1 MSQDAPAA
9 AGAADTAPKKGK
21 GKLFAIIGIVVALLL
36 GGGGTWF
43 FLSKK
48 PAGEHAAE
56 EHKAPPKKPT
66 FTPMETFTVNL
77 RGNDQERFLQT
88 TISLETSDKVAEDA
102 IKAQMPSIRNRVLLL
117 LSSKDAAE
125 LLTREGKEK
134 LATEIGTE
142 IRKNLDGPAPNRGLE
157 QVLFSHF
164 VIQ

>member
-1 MSQDAPAA
+1 MSQAAPAA
-9 AGAADTAPKKGK
+9 TESTETPVKKGK

-43 FLSKK
+43 FMGKK
-48 PAGEHAAE
+48 AAPEHAD
-56 EHKAPPKKPT
+56 EHKAPAKKST

-88 TISLETSDKVAEDA
+88 TVTLETSDKQAEDA
-102 IKAQMPSIRNRVLLL
+102 IKAQMPAIRNRVLLL
-117 LSSKDAAE
+117 LSSKDANE

-134 LATEIGTE
+134 LAAEIATEV
-142 IRKNLDGPAPNRGLE
+142 RKNLDGPAPTRGLE